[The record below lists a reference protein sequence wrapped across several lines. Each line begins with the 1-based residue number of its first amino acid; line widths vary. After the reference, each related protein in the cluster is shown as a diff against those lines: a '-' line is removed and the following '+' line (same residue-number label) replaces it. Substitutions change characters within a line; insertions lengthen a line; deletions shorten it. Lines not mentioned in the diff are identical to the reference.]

1 MEILLCI
8 TIFIGFIFQEYLH
21 VLMLLVTHVFLDLL
35 QDQLDPEVKLLLSL
49 KADFKA
55 QTGKDWKPGM
65 SFESGT
71 TASSGSPQ
79 VDANK
84 ASELSDAIT
93 AQGNKVRDI
102 KAAKASKVKNR

>member
-1 MEILLCI
+1 M
-8 TIFIGFIFQEYLH
+8 
-21 VLMLLVTHVFLDLL
+21 
-35 QDQLDPEVKLLLSL
+35 KLLLSL

-65 SFESGT
+65 SFAAGD
-71 TASSGSPQ
+71 AGSSGSSP

-84 ASELSDAIT
+84 AAELNDAIT

-102 KAAKASKVKNR
+102 KAAKASKVRLLQSPAK